1 MIPGYRF
8 ITEEP
13 LNCSN
18 SVQIP
23 HGEEERTFQY
33 TCFSGVGITHIVTS
47 SEESIDKISELIRL
61 KFDYSITTPKVYLV
75 WTTNVFEATK
85 LETCDDIDSDRSRFI
100 KLGEHLIKGI
110 V

>member
-13 LNCSN
+13 LNCGN
-18 SVQIP
+18 SVQVF
-23 HGEEERTFQY
+23 HSEEETFQY

-61 KFDYSITTPKVYLV
+61 KFDYSITTPKVFLV
-75 WTTNVFEATK
+75 WTTNAFEAEK
-85 LETCDDIDSDRSRFI
+85 LENCDDIDSDRSRFI
-100 KLGEHLIKGI
+100 KLGEHLIKG
-110 V
+110 VV